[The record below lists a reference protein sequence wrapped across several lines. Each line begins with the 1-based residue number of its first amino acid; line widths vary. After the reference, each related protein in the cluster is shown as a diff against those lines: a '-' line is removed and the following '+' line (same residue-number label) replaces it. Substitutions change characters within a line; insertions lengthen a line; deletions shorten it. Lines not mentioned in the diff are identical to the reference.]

1 MHSILPIFIHLSQS
15 SYGNLKI
22 ILINKKIV
30 FKCAYIG
37 MAQNGTKN
45 PFKICNSNKFTQLK
59 VLRAS
64 SELNIEIFGGA

>member
-1 MHSILPIFIHLSQS
+1 M
-15 SYGNLKI
+15 
-22 ILINKKIV
+22 LINKKIV

-59 VLRAS
+59 VLLAS
-64 SELNIEIFGGA
+64 SELNIAIFGGA